1 VEYVA
6 HAMQSGASHA
16 PWSLA
21 ESGRRLYSKWIDLTT
36 LAISEM
42 LWLSDILVR
51 IYRIIMAYLL
61 SSPRHESRLVC
72 RQTPRFLAKLCDSIG
87 FQMTCQIDC
96 LGFASA
102 KLAQPIFT
110 RHAFPAG

>member
-1 VEYVA
+1 MEYVA

-16 PWSLA
+16 PWSLS
-21 ESGRRLYSKWIDLTT
+21 ETGRRLCSKWIDSTT

-42 LWLSDILVR
+42 LWLGDILAR

-61 SSPRHESRLVC
+61 SSPQHESRLVC
-72 RQTPRFLAKLCDSIG
+72 RQTPRFRAKPCDSTG
-87 FQMTCQIDC
+87 FQTTRQIDC

-102 KLAQPIFT
+102 KLAQPIFP